1 MRLFLPKYLSHDLPS
16 AGAFTFS
23 LTPDALEADVAP
35 DTAVLFRAPDGE
47 PRVLPAGI
55 HNFAAAS
62 MLIFDGDGRLYEAGG
77 ELLANTD
84 GRNGSPQLSVTIPSG
99 GFLVAFGPQA
109 DARLHACKA
118 RAFEGGVLYNATM
131 SVICGITG
139 SYDAQANRLTVSCP
153 PPEEETAATKRFLF
167 IGNSATYF
175 NGTPL
180 KFKALCRAAGE
191 DVSVAYCTF
200 GSAYLHQYADG
211 ANERGAYLRR
221 RLAEK
226 RYDFAV
232 LHDAAAAAY
241 AQSDEALRVLLPLLA
256 AWGADTCALF
266 SCMLFGKHKLAPVV
280 SPKKTVEGA
289 VGGVVGGA
297 VLVLIA
303 AVIMNRTLDLEM
315 PLWSAVVLGAVGA
328 VLGEIGDLSFSVI
341 KRQTGIKDYGH
352 IFPGHG
358 GVLDRFDSVLFVAP
372 FAELLF
378 RIIW

>member
-1 MRLFLPKYLSHDLPS
+1 M
-16 AGAFTFS
+16 
-23 LTPDALEADVAP
+23 
-35 DTAVLFRAPDGE
+35 
-47 PRVLPAGI
+47 
-55 HNFAAAS
+55 
-62 MLIFDGDGRLYEAGG
+62 
-77 ELLANTD
+77 ELLT
-84 GRNGSPQLSVTIPSG
+84 RNNFESWMQKLMERIDRQDELLLSLQPSG
-99 GFLVAFGPQA
+99 
-109 DARLHACKA
+109 KA
-118 RAFEGGVLYNATM
+118 PNPIERIRMFDNQDLCMLLQMHYHH
-131 SVICGITG
+131 G
-139 SYDAQANRLTVSCP
+139 S
-153 PPEEETAATKRFLF
+153 F
-167 IGNSATYF
+167 I
-175 NGTPL
+175 
-180 KFKALCRAAGE
+180 
-191 DVSVAYCTF
+191 
-200 GSAYLHQYADG
+200 
-211 ANERGAYLRR
+211 
-221 RLAEK
+221 
-226 RYDFAV
+226 
-232 LHDAAAAAY
+232 
-241 AQSDEALRVLLPLLA
+241 VLLPLLA

-266 SCMLFGKHKLAPVV
+266 SGMLFGKHKLAPVV